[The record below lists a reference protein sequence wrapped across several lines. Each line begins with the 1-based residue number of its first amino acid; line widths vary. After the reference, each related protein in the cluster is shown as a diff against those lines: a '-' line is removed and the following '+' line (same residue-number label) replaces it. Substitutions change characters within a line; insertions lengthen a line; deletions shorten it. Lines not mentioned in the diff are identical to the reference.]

1 MTMTKMLHKIAQVA
15 AMAVVSSVFAQRGV
29 EQECAI
35 PQGVSVENNINEEMA
50 SNQQPHT
57 QNVDWGSIVKIP
69 KMPEAIRAVLQRDW
83 KALGGD
89 GMLDSLRSD
98 GVLEFAHGRSDFYS
112 HLQGTYSILKIWN
125 QPETVC
131 RTGMTHTAYSGDLF
145 QFFLWD
151 SVANRDEL
159 RSIIGEDAEALTNIF
174 GTINRG
180 QLGGFGATIHNHTV
194 MAPLSE
200 AHYNVSHRE
209 TGTTLVSKRDAA
221 RIIMVTIADYLDQMV
236 DTNGWRDHHQV
247 EVADRL
253 YPGDGRPAVALHW
266 FSTACMA
273 IREHLD
279 VVPSVFNHCTERLT
293 IENEIRARDAYWH
306 LTLYEND
313 LSDEEQEQLLKEVID
328 LNPFIGEP
336 HVLLSQLYFRNGQF
350 RLVAHHARHA
360 LEKFYALAS
369 AWDKRRDY
377 VHWVGFAR
385 MLMLRSNRLI
395 QGKTHLPYHDPT
407 DPTYQSAHGLYLT
420 SLHDVVAEMKSYEED

>member
-1 MTMTKMLHKIAQVA
+1 MTKVLYKIVLLA
-15 AMAVVSSVFAQRGV
+15 AVAVVSSVHAT
-29 EQECAI
+29 EQECTL
-35 PQGVSVENNINEEMA
+35 PQGASVDDNNDEMTSQQQQLDKEEE
-50 SNQQPHT
+50 
-57 QNVDWGSIVKIP
+57 DWGSIVPIP

-89 GMLDSLRSD
+89 VMLDSLRSD
-98 GVLEFAHGRSDFYS
+98 GVLEFAHGRADFYS

-125 QPETVC
+125 QPEAVC

-159 RSIIGEDAEALTNIF
+159 RSMIGEEAEALTYIF

-194 MAPLSE
+194 MAPLTE

-209 TGTTLVSKRDAA
+209 TGTTLVSKKDAA

-247 EVADRL
+247 EFADRL
-253 YPGDGRPAVALHW
+253 YPGDGRPAIALNW

-273 IREHLD
+273 IRDHLD
-279 VVPSVFNHCTERLT
+279 VVPPVFQHCTERLS

-306 LTLYEND
+306 LTLHEKD
-313 LSDEEQEQLLKEVID
+313 LTEEEQEQLLKQSIEW
-328 LNPFIGEP
+328 NPYVGEP
-336 HVLLSQLYFRNGQF
+336 HMLLSQLYFRNGQF
-350 RLVAHHARHA
+350 RQAAHQARYA

-377 VHWVGFAR
+377 AHWVGFAR

-407 DPTYQSAHGLYLT
+407 DPTYQSAGGLYLT
-420 SLHDVVAEMKSYEED
+420 SLHDVVAEMKSYEEA